1 MVFIRQLYMQEYN
14 QKYYVNHK
22 QQLNA
27 KKKQKRDEDYFTLN
41 GHLEPIHDAIRR
53 YASQWKIPIDS
64 LKKFRRW
71 ALLDATYEQLFK
83 AWEEADFPKE
93 LTPVVMRKVKKQG
106 FVIDNLYWSTKKQH
120 SWWSGE
126 IDKLNALRKEMEKR
140 QIKNNEADEDEQQEM
155 LGRLKAKRKK

>member
-1 MVFIRQLYMQEYN
+1 MFHKPSYMKSYNNFYYKNNKRRILVNKQLKRMQG
-14 QKYYVNHK
+14 
-22 QQLNA
+22 
-27 KKKQKRDEDYFTLN
+27 YFTLN

-53 YASQWKIPIDS
+53 YASQWKIPIDT

-71 ALLDATYEQLFK
+71 ALMDSAYEELFK
-83 AWEEADFPKE
+83 AWEEASFPKE
-93 LTPVVMRKVKKQG
+93 LTPIVMRRVKKQG

-126 IDKLNALRKEMEKR
+126 IDKLNVLRKEMEKR

-155 LGRLKAKRKK
+155 LGRLKAKRKSK

>member
-1 MVFIRQLYMQEYN
+1 MQEYN